1 MHRFIF
7 SSRRYKEMKTE
18 GLIEKGRFKDLT
30 NKSPLK
36 RWSKTDYAMVRAGGQ
51 RGDMRLGDGG
61 QAAVHDGAG
70 FEETIK
76 RLWLFVRASL
86 LPRGVSRHSG

>member
-1 MHRFIF
+1 M
-7 SSRRYKEMKTE
+7 
-18 GLIEKGRFKDLT
+18 GPDL
-30 NKSPLK
+30 
-36 RWSKTDYAMVRAGGQ
+36 TDYAMVKSGGR

-86 LPRGVSRHSG
+86 LPPR

>member
-1 MHRFIF
+1 MLLLMLMLFL
-7 SSRRYKEMKTE
+7 SVM
-18 GLIEKGRFKDLT
+18 GPDL
-30 NKSPLK
+30 
-36 RWSKTDYAMVRAGGQ
+36 TDYAMVKSGGR

-76 RLWLFVRASL
+76 RLWLFVRACYPA
-86 LPRGVSRHSG
+86 PRGVSRHSG

>member
-1 MHRFIF
+1 MLLLMLMLFL
-7 SSRRYKEMKTE
+7 SVM
-18 GLIEKGRFKDLT
+18 GPDL
-30 NKSPLK
+30 
-36 RWSKTDYAMVRAGGQ
+36 TDYAMVKSGGR

-86 LPRGVSRHSG
+86 LPLAVCRDTAVELTHSCWA